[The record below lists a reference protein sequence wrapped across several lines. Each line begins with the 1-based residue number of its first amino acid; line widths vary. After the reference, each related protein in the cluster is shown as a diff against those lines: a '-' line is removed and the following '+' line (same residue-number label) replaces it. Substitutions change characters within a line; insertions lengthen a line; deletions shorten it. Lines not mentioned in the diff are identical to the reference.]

1 MDDSPATLLAGIA
14 AGLLVVLPVLV
25 YFGQERCP
33 QCQERGTIRWRHQA
47 RRGGPDRRYRDNPRE
62 CRRCG
67 YVSGQE
73 VVSPPTGPA
82 ARAPIVADTMAA
94 LQRLI
99 DQNLAEAGDLPVQHL
114 IRLLKYVAIADRR
127 FRDEERR
134 TIIAAVATFFP
145 GRLPDERVAY
155 WLDLWDP
162 EHDKLAGYVEPFLT
176 GPPELREA
184 LVAAI
189 EAVAVA
195 DGKATKSERERIA
208 AIRAA
213 LGLAESPPER

>member
-1 MDDSPATLLAGIA
+1 MDGSLPALAILFGPI
-14 AGLLVVLPVLV
+14 GLLFVLV
-25 YFGQERCP
+25 IVGRKSNV
-33 QCQERGTIRWRHQA
+33 A
-47 RRGGPDRRYRDNPRE
+47 
-62 CRRCG
+62 
-67 YVSGQE
+67 
-73 VVSPPTGPA
+73 PA
-82 ARAPIVADTMAA
+82 LAAPSRPADPIAE
-94 LQRLI
+94 LRRLI
-99 DQNLAEAGDLPVQHL
+99 DQNLAEAGDLPVQQL
-114 IRLLKYVAIADRR
+114 IRLLKYVAVADRR
-127 FRDEERR
+127 FQESEQCR
-134 TIIAAVATFFP
+134 IHVAVATLFP
-145 GRLPDERVAY
+145 DRLPKERVAY

-162 EHDKLAGYVEPFLT
+162 EHDRLADYVEPFLA